1 MANENNINNRYDAI
15 IPKTIF
21 HYTSFEKFKCILQY
35 GTWRFKLSTQSNDL
49 LDTTYIVDII
59 KKLEIQRNL
68 TDDYRKLLEMLIC
81 YFKRDAY
88 ERQLCAKCKTMA
100 TNWEPTANT
109 LWKASHGCE

>member
-1 MANENNINNRYDAI
+1 MASENNINNRYGAI

-59 KKLEIQRNL
+59 KKLEIQ
-68 TDDYRKLLEMLIC
+68 
-81 YFKRDAY
+81 
-88 ERQLCAKCKTMA
+88 CKNIA
-100 TNWEPTANT
+100 TNNPQPTSYG
-109 LWKASHGCE
+109 SHLMDVNNSIRRV